1 MTDLSKNWAAMSD
14 PAKNPQFR
22 RLWEHPVQKR
32 RRPARRARR
41 DSPEAERPDSAVPK
55 PVLADRPPRLPRWPL
70 LSLPVSGGRRDGQFP
85 MGREDR
91 SGADRGIS
99 GPQGIF
105 PAGAPA
111 LATGGGA
118 SAIGDPVDT
127 AMPSEALPRTDLI
140 GLRQRTLTTRMNA
153 MGAKDENP

>member
-14 PAKNPQFR
+14 PAQNPQFR
-22 RLWEHPVQKR
+22 RLWEHPLPKR

-41 DSPEAERPDSAVPK
+41 DSTVAERPDSAAPK
-55 PVLADRPPRLPRWPL
+55 PVLADRPPGLPRWPL
-70 LSLPVSGGRRDGQFP
+70 LSLPVSGGRPDGEFP
-85 MGREDR
+85 MGREDC
-91 SGADRGIS
+91 SGADRGIG

-111 LATGGGA
+111 LATGGA

-127 AMPSEALPRTDLI
+127 AMPSEALPRTDLV
-140 GLRQRTLTTRMNA
+140 GLR
-153 MGAKDENP
+153 

>member
-1 MTDLSKNWAAMSD
+1 MTSIHRNWAAMSD

-22 RLWEHPVQKR
+22 RLWEHPLPKR

-41 DSPEAERPDSAVPK
+41 DSPVAERRDSAAPK
-55 PVLADRPPRLPRWPL
+55 PVLVDRPPGLPRWPL
-70 LSLPVSGGRRDGQFP
+70 LSLPVSGGRRDGQLP
-85 MGREDR
+85 MGRENR

-111 LATGGGA
+111 LATGGA

-127 AMPSEALPRTDLI
+127 AMPSEALPRTDLV
-140 GLRQRTLTTRMNA
+140 GLRERTLTLDAFTH
-153 MGAKDENP
+153 

>member
-14 PAKNPQFR
+14 PAQNPQFR
-22 RLWEHPVQKR
+22 RLWEHPLPKR

-41 DSPEAERPDSAVPK
+41 DSTVAERPDSAAPK
-55 PVLADRPPRLPRWPL
+55 PVPVDRPPGLPRR
-70 LSLPVSGGRRDGQFP
+70 GRRDGQFP
-85 MGREDR
+85 MGREAR
-91 SGADRGIS
+91 SGADRGIG

-127 AMPSEALPRTDLI
+127 AMPSEARPRTDLV
-140 GLRQRTLTTRMNA
+140 GLRQRTLTLDAFTH
-153 MGAKDENP
+153 